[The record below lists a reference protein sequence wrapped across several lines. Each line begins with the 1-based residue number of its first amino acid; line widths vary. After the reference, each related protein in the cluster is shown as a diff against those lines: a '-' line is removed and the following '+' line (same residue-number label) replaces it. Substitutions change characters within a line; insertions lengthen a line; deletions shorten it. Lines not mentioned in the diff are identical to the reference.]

1 MMLIG
6 ASLLPFP
13 AAGVLLLLGRGLRN
27 RSGWLAAA
35 TSGGLFA
42 YFATWL
48 PAVAGG
54 AVGRAEMAWAPS
66 LGVRFSI
73 WLDGLS
79 LFFALL
85 VTGVGTL
92 VFLYG
97 RFYLGEREDHPRFF
111 ASMLL
116 FMGSML
122 GAVLSAN
129 LIALFVF
136 WELTSLSSFF
146 LIGFWHEREASRYG
160 ATKALLI
167 TALGGLAML
176 LGFILLYLATGTW
189 DLSALLGRG
198 AEVRSHPWYAVILVL
213 VYLGCATKSAQT
225 PFHIW
230 LPNAMEAP
238 TPVSAYLHSATMVQ
252 AGLYLAARLFPVLGG
267 TELWATLV
275 GGIGMLTLVVGGVLA
290 LRQDDLKALLAYS
303 TVSQLGLVMAMF
315 GLGTAA
321 GVKAGTF
328 HLMTH
333 AIFKAALFL
342 VVGIVE
348 HETHSR
354 RLSELGGLRRALPFT
369 AACALLASLASAG
382 LPPFGAFISKE
393 MAFAATVEGAVG
405 WLGTPGL
412 LPAAMVAGSVFTFAY
427 SIRLVHE
434 VFFRLAPAPRPPHV
448 AAHPHEATWWL
459 WVPPGILA
467 AKGLVLGLF
476 PGLAEVWTVGPMAT
490 AIAGRPLHPHL
501 TLWHGMGWPLG
512 LSAVTILLG
521 LALYR
526 ARAPFAAWR
535 RGRWAP
541 GPDAAYDAGL
551 ALLDRVATAW
561 SGWLQSGDLRRYLV
575 IVIAAVTA
583 AALGALLPS
592 GGWPAAVETRR
603 LLPYEG
609 LVLLLIAAAAA
620 ALIFLRNRLAAV
632 IVLGSVGYLVGIFFI
647 VLQAP
652 DLALTQILIETVSL
666 VLFLLVIRRLPPY
679 APEAPGW
686 ARILRDLTLSAGAG
700 VAVVAVL
707 LATMG
712 RSARET
718 IAAYFLAESLPAAGG
733 RNVVNVILIDFR
745 GYDTLGEISVLAI
758 GLLGVYALITLAVK
772 RP

>member
-1 MMLIG
+1 MTLLAITLVPMAAAGL
-6 ASLLPFP
+6 LLP
-13 AAGVLLLLGRGLRN
+13 LGRLLRA
-27 RSGWLAAA
+27 RTGWVAAA
-35 TSGGLFA
+35 VSATLFV

-48 PAVAGG
+48 PTISAGAVA
-54 AVGRAEMAWAPS
+54 RAEMAWAPA
-66 LGVRFSI
+66 LGVSLSLY
-73 WLDGLS
+73 LDGLS

-85 VTGVGTL
+85 VTGIGTL
-92 VFLYG
+92 IFLYG
-97 RFYLGEREDHPRFF
+97 IFYLAHREDHPRFF
-111 ASMLL
+111 AGMLL

-160 ATKALLI
+160 ATKALII

-189 DLSALLGRG
+189 DLTALLGRG
-198 AEVRSHPWYAVILVL
+198 PEVRAHPWYPAILAL

-252 AGLYLAARLFPVLGG
+252 AGLYLAARLYPVLGG
-267 TELWATLV
+267 TELWASLA
-275 GGIGMLTLVVGGVLA
+275 GGIGMLTLIVGGLLA

-321 GVKAGTF
+321 GVEAGTF

-354 RLSELGGLRRALPFT
+354 RLSELGGLYRALPIT
-369 AACALLASLASAG
+369 GTCALLASLASAG
-382 LPPFGAFISKE
+382 FPPFGAFISKE
-393 MAFAATVEGAVG
+393 MAFAATLEGAVG

-412 LPAAMVAGSVFTFAY
+412 LPAAMVIGSAFTFAY
-427 SIRLVHE
+427 SIRLLHE
-434 VFFRLAPAPRPPHV
+434 VFFRPAPAPRPPHV
-448 AAHPHEATWWL
+448 AAHPHEATPWL
-459 WVPPGILA
+459 WVPPGILGV
-467 AKGLVLGLF
+467 KGLALGLF
-476 PGLAEVWTVGPMAT
+476 PGMAEAWAVAPMAS
-490 AIAGRPLHPHL
+490 AIAGRPLHPDL
-501 TLWHGMGWPLG
+501 TLWHGLGWPLA
-512 LSAVTILLG
+512 LSCVTIVLG

-526 ARAPFAAWR
+526 VRAPFAAWR
-535 RGRWAP
+535 RGQRGP

-551 ALLDRVATAW
+551 ALLDRLAAAW
-561 SGWLQSGDLRRYLV
+561 SGWLQSGDLRRYISV
-575 IVIAAVTA
+575 VTWAVVA
-583 AALGALLPS
+583 AALGPLVL
-592 GGWPAAVETRR
+592 GAARLGPLETRP
-603 LLPYEG
+603 LLSYEG
-609 LVLLLIAAAAA
+609 TILFLIAAAAA
-620 ALIFLRNRLAAV
+620 ALIFLRNRLAAI
-632 IVLGSVGYLVGIFFI
+632 IVLGAVGYLVGILFI
-647 VLQAP
+647 ILQAP

-666 VLFLLVIRRLPPY
+666 ALFLLVLHRLPPY
-679 APEAPGW
+679 APEGPGW
-686 ARILRDLTLSAGAG
+686 ARVARDLLVSLAAG

-707 LATMG
+707 LLTMG
-712 RSARET
+712 RSARES
-718 IAAYFLAESLPAAGG
+718 IAHYFLDQSLPAAGG

-758 GLLGVYALITLAVK
+758 GLLGVYALIVLGR